1 MRTNFDFTHC
11 HTLADVKA
19 VVFDALENETIVP
32 DRTCASL
39 LFKAEGF
46 KGDVIMR
53 QAFAQNI
60 ELWNEELQRHED
72 AHVRIYEYYTD
83 SGSDDYL
90 YSYDVSIY

>member
-1 MRTNFDFTHC
+1 MKTNFDFTAC
-11 HTLADVKA
+11 RTLDDIKA
-19 VVFDALENETIVP
+19 VVMGALEHETTVENKV
-32 DRTCASL
+32 CALL

-53 QAFAQNI
+53 QAFAQDI